1 MPRVSKIALSPPYPV
16 EKALSRLAN
25 NIRTA
30 RLRRNLTIEELA
42 ERVGISR
49 QAMGEIEKGKPTSAV
64 AAYLGAL
71 WALGLL
77 DQLRDVGGPD
87 HDEEGKALESIR
99 SPKTARKRKGL
110 DDDF

>member
-42 ERVGISR
+42 ERVGTSR
-49 QAMGEIEKGKPTSAV
+49 QAMGEIEKGKPTSEA
-64 AAYLGAL
+64 
-71 WALGLL
+71 
-77 DQLRDVGGPD
+77 DQLPRVRRR
-87 HDEEGKALESIR
+87 A
-99 SPKTARKRKGL
+99 SPLR
-110 DDDF
+110 